1 MFRSFC
7 LSDITFAAGF
17 RSVRQFN
24 DVMKKRFGRSP
35 REIRKLNNSLQG
47 QTLRV
52 SYPSTFSFDD
62 FLKHIEKQN
71 KTSKQV
77 VTNNVYMDTF
87 NYQDADIG
95 FALSCDV
102 GVEYLEL
109 TIHGDNLQCYLPMYN
124 RVRCMLDIFISKQQ
138 D

>member
-17 RSVRQFN
+17 RSVCQFN

-47 QTLRV
+47 QPLRV
-52 SYPSTFSFDD
+52 SYPFTFSFDD
-62 FLKHIEKQN
+62 FLKHIKKQN

-87 NYQDADIG
+87 NYQDVDIG

-102 GVEYLEL
+102 GAEYLEL
-109 TIHGDNLQCYLPMYN
+109 TIHSDNLQCYLPMYN
-124 RVRCMLDIFISKQQ
+124 RVRRMLDIFISKQQ